1 MDPKLTMEVPPQVR
15 ELAEKSVDQA
25 ERAVSSFM
33 KSASQSVSM
42 VPGPVTDIAK
52 QALAI
57 IEANLKA
64 SFDHA
69 RKLTQ
74 AKDLEEVMHLQSEF
88 LRMQS
93 AAVTDQFQQMT
104 ISTSSADKDAAN
116 KTMTY
121 ERLHRM

>member
-15 ELAEKSVDQA
+15 ELAEKSADQA
-25 ERAVSSFM
+25 ERTVSSFM
-33 KSASQSVSM
+33 QAASQSVSM

-88 LRMQS
+88 LHNQS
-93 AAVTDQFQQMT
+93 AAVTDQFKRMT
-104 ISTSSADKDAAN
+104 KSSTISADKDAA
-116 KTMTY
+116 KKITT
-121 ERLHRM
+121 